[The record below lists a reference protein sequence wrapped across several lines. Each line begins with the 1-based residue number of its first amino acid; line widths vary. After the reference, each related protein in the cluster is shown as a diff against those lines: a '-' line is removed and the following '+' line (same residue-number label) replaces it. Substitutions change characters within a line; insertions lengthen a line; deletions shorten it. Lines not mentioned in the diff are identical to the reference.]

1 MSEKVLIT
9 GGSGLVGRWLQKTN
23 PEYIFLSSK
32 DFDLTSEKSVAEMY
46 EKHNPDTV
54 IHLAAR
60 VGGIVDNIQNPC
72 DYFEENVLMNTLLL
86 KYARINNVKK
96 FLGVLSTCIYP
107 DVMDSYPL
115 KEDCLHKGEPTKT
128 NFSYGYAKRDYVI
141 PCNLYGDGDKN
152 HPSKSHFVTALIA
165 KINEA
170 VKNNYKEITLFGDG
184 SPLRQFLHAEDFAL
198 VINEII
204 QKDITSNLNVAAE
217 EVYSIKRITEI
228 ALDACDATH
237 LKVNFDKSKPNGQ
250 HRKDVCIDRLKKVIP
265 NFNPKSLYQGI
276 KQTYNNIKNE

>member
-1 MSEKVLIT
+1 VS
-9 GGSGLVGRWLQKTN
+9 LQKQ
-23 PEYIFLSSK
+23 IL
-32 DFDLTSEKSVAEMY
+32 A
-46 EKHNPDTV
+46 TV
-54 IHLAAR
+54 
-60 VGGIVDNIQNPC
+60 
-72 DYFEENVLMNTLLL
+72 T
-86 KYARINNVKK
+86 
-96 FLGVLSTCIYP
+96 
-107 DVMDSYPL
+107 L
-115 KEDCLHKGEPTKT
+115 KEGT
-128 NFSYGYAKRDYVI
+128 NYNYVI